1 MKLRK
6 HSLQS
11 TKTGGFA
18 LGLKRGPQDDG
29 KATVYHLGSATTA
42 KNVVLWTNMFN
53 YSMNKGT

>member
-1 MKLRK
+1 M
-6 HSLQS
+6 QS

-42 KNVVLWTNMFN
+42 KKCGPLDNMSN